1 VNTQLSDKT
10 CPSHLV
16 VLKMPITI
24 KPSLHGANLVDFEY
38 QTPAKNAQEVLE
50 GACPSESRD
59 CYELLQTS
67 FDSKF
72 PESII
77 PSGNGFVHSIIEAYN
92 QHHHISIRPD
102 DVWFSILTQLSVYI
116 NKHAEDLRG
125 QFVTHKGKRELKI
138 VYEDETRYSADFGKF
153 ANDMG
158 HLLEENILDKE
169 LRDWIL
175 PMFSTTTPHD
185 TVIASIL
192 MMGAMQ
198 KYFGY
203 GYATSCG
210 LPSVT
215 LLGSKTDWKLILT
228 RLDKIKTWGQEPT
241 QFHDLLKPVISR
253 FVRTFDDPA
262 SAEIIEFWQQ
272 VVSEHHQGSG
282 SSFYDGWITAF
293 CFWGEDGTCKYDR
306 EVFMWDP
313 LPDLIL
319 DGVRYH
325 KVDIDGVPPGWTAV
339 PVKVEDNGYIFNATM
354 VAGSVGI
361 KCASSREAGE
371 EGMVEADSMSPQAG
385 WFMFE
390 RKKGVGKRRGRKT

>member
-1 VNTQLSDKT
+1 MEI
-10 CPSHLV
+10 CPSHTV
-16 VLKMPITI
+16 VSKMPVTT
-24 KPSLHGANLVDFEY
+24 KPSLHGAESVNFQY
-38 QTPAKNAQEVLE
+38 QAPAANAQEVLQR
-50 GACPSESRD
+50 ACPSESD
-59 CYELLQTS
+59 NCHELLQTS

-72 PESII
+72 PASII
-77 PSGNGFVHSIIEAYN
+77 PSGNGFVHSIVKAYN
-92 QHHHISIRPD
+92 QHHHVSIRPD
-102 DVWFSILTQLSVYI
+102 DVWFGILTQLSAYI
-116 NKHAEDLRG
+116 NKHAEELRG
-125 QFVTHKGKRELKI
+125 QFVAHKGKRELEI
-138 VYEDETRYSADFGKF
+138 VYDNATRYSFDFGIF

-158 HLLEENILDKE
+158 HLLEKNILDQE

-175 PMFSTTTPHD
+175 PKFSTTTPHD

-198 KYFGY
+198 KFFGY
-203 GYATSCG
+203 KWKAMCG

-215 LLGSKTDWKLILT
+215 LLGSKNDWQLILT

-306 EVFMWDP
+306 KIFMWNP

-319 DGVRYH
+319 DGIRYH
-325 KVDIDGVPPGWTAV
+325 KVETDDVPPGWTTV
-339 PVKVEDNGYIFNATM
+339 PVKMDDNGYKFDATM
-354 VAGSVGI
+354 VAGSIGI
-361 KCASSREAGE
+361 RCASSKEVGE
-371 EGMVEADSMSPQAG
+371 EGMVEADSMSPQTG

-390 RKKGVGKRRGRKT
+390 RKKGERGEHVGYYNNDWA